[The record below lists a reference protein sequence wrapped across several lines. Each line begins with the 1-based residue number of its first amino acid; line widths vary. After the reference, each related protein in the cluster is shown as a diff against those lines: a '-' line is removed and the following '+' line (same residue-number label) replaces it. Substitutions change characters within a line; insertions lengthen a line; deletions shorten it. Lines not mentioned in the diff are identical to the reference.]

1 MKPLSSKVFLTTRA
15 TTQKALILC
24 LIRHFSLLNKDI
36 CPLVRSVLKSFIALQ
51 HSGRRRC
58 TNPRTIDLFDWINQK
73 CLQLSSLIPT
83 SGVNCTSAME
93 WSRNG
98 SWVWCPASVPSACR
112 NELGEEE
119 EEWVAV
125 VQVGRCAAEWVI
137 IGGREKIFLS
147 ELAHLCAARG
157 KTVEWPSAFFNFFS

>member
-1 MKPLSSKVFLTTRA
+1 MKPLTSKVFLTTRA

-24 LIRHFSLLNKDI
+24 LIQHFFLLNKDI
-36 CPLVRSVLKSFIALQ
+36 CPLERSVLKSFIALQ

-98 SWVWCPASVPSACR
+98 SWVWCPASVPFC
-112 NELGEEE
+112 
-119 EEWVAV
+119 
-125 VQVGRCAAEWVI
+125 VQKWAGRGRGGVGGCGAGWTMCSREWVI
-137 IGGREKIFLS
+137 IEEDPSLRTSTSVCCERENCRMAFCFL
-147 ELAHLCAARG
+147 
-157 KTVEWPSAFFNFFS
+157 NFF